1 MKHQKQNITAPAQT
15 HDPASY
21 PVAAS
26 TVPPCVRGVLLGELQ
41 MITKAINYEH
51 PIGGQ
56 PAYTVAILPDGR
68 RVMVDGQYGVVLPLA
83 HLGQCEMMDRVGG
96 ECTCGA
102 LVGIDVDA
110 LITDARI
117 SGKFGT
123 PPSPGRDRRAP
134 VGASCRPCHVG

>member
-1 MKHQKQNITAPAQT
+1 MKTQHQNKNTAPAQART
-15 HDPASY
+15 QDI
-21 PVAAS
+21 PVLAS

-83 HLGQCEMMDRVGG
+83 HLGRCEMMDRVGG
-96 ECTCGA
+96 QCTCGA

-134 VGASCRPCHVG
+134 GGASCRPRQVG